1 MQPNLR
7 REIRSY
13 FTAKYDAYLSENR
26 QISCSSL
33 TGASKST
40 PMKPEV
46 HWYATNLWPITL
58 LTLSTEL
65 FLIK

>member
-26 QISCSSL
+26 QISCPSL

-40 PMKPEV
+40 PMKPEAR
-46 HWYATNLWPITL
+46 WYSTNLCPITRI
-58 LTLSTEL
+58 TYSTEL
-65 FLIK
+65 FTIQ